1 MKTPWKDRCWRV
13 RMMGLRKLPPDEE
26 EGRRRL
32 KLERHERL

>member
-26 EGRRRL
+26 EGCGRIQVG
-32 KLERHERL
+32 EA